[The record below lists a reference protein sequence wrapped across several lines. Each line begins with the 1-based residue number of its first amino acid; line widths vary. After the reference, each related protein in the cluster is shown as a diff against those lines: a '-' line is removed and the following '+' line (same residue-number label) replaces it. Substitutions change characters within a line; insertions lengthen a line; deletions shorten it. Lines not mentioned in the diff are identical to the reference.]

1 MSSADFPS
9 KFTAGETIRWRLS
22 AGKNHLG
29 EDVSNSDYALT
40 YYLRTNR
47 DGQGKTV
54 TGTNYSTGW
63 EFVLT
68 SAESVAMDAGDW
80 EFQAIATKS
89 DDTVVLAKGRFQILA
104 SLSFTGTSGAHD
116 PRTDTEKELEV
127 FVAAIN
133 ALGSDKTKQFTIGTR
148 TFSRIDLPDLIARES
163 QLRGRL
169 WRERR
174 ADLKAQGLGD
184 PNRLHVRF

>member
-1 MSSADFPS
+1 MGAADFPS
-9 KFTAGETIRWRLS
+9 KFTAG
-22 AGKNHLG
+22 
-29 EDVSNSDYALT
+29 
-40 YYLRTNR
+40 
-47 DGQGKTV
+47 
-54 TGTNYSTGW
+54 
-63 EFVLT
+63 
-68 SAESVAMDAGDW
+68 MDAGDW

-89 DDTVVLAKGRFQILA
+89 DDTVVLAKGRFQVLA

-116 PRTDTEKELEV
+116 PRTDTEKELDI

-148 TFSRIDLPDLIARES
+148 TFSRVDLPDLIARES
-163 QLRGRL
+163 QLRARL